1 MFRKRKRKMTYADQE
16 WFDELDSESQ
26 QETCIRYLR
35 SLDATSLNNLYKA
48 VDAYRQ
54 GDKILGRVKDPEVEK
69 RKQLGEDDSELE
81 VSEE

>member
-1 MFRKRKRKMTYADQE
+1 MFRKRKRRTTYADQE

-35 SLDATSLNNLYKA
+35 SLDTTSLNNLYKA

-54 GDKILGRVKDPEVEK
+54 GDKILGKVKDPEIEK
-69 RKQLGEDDSELE
+69 RKQNEEDSPELLKT
-81 VSEE
+81 EE